1 MSDKKYII
9 FGLDNSGKTSLAK
22 LMSLFSY
29 GELKFS
35 DTSNLLFENPLIPE
49 ELRKAA
55 MHWQGVRKNLYFS
68 PEERTLFREN
78 LKQIYNQYSDEC
90 LYFALQRSDI
100 YAGLRQKKTAE
111 KFSKE
116 KDYFFIRLR
125 SGFRLA
131 TQAKTQEERLAL
143 LKQEAAYETWPSF
156 YDVENEQSFFDFLFN
171 SWKLVRFLKEE
182 GFLKQEFSLGR
193 KVLCWLSWPS
203 TIGRIYCG
211 L

>member
-1 MSDKKYII
+1 MSDKKYMLY
-9 FGLDNSGKTSLAK
+9 GLDNSGKTSLAK
-22 LMSLFSY
+22 LMVLFSY

-49 ELRKAA
+49 ELRSAA
-55 MHWQGVRKNLYFS
+55 KQWQEDRKNFLL
-68 PEERTLFREN
+68 PLEERTLFREN
-78 LKQIYNQYSDEC
+78 LKQIYDQYSSEC

-116 KDYFFIRLR
+116 KDYIFIRLR

-131 TQAKTQEERLAL
+131 TQAETLEERLAL
-143 LKQEAAYETWPSF
+143 LKQEAEYETWPSF
-156 YDVENEQSFFDFLFN
+156 YDVENEQSFFEFLFN
-171 SWKLVRFLKEE
+171 SWKLVKFLKRE
-182 GFLKQEFSLGR
+182 GFLKQEISLGR
-193 KVLCWLSWPS
+193 KILCWACWPFK
-203 TIGRIYCG
+203 IGRIYWC